1 MILLIKLKRFKC
13 GTEQYKKREIMNW
26 RIPPVQKIKTN
37 TKKNSTNTKKIT
49 KIIKIKKNTIK
60 KNKIQN
66 KNFKFK
72 KLNNIN

>member
-1 MILLIKLKRFKC
+1 MYY
-13 GTEQYKKREIMNW
+13 TEQYKKREIMNW
-26 RIPPVQKIKTN
+26 RIPPVQKIKKN
-37 TKKNSTNTKKIT
+37 TKKNLTNTKKIT

-66 KNFKFK
+66 KNFKLK